1 MHNLSAAVGFCSV
14 QAVSYASVM
23 KLPNNTR
30 EVSPA
35 SRLSRLSEPG
45 TEPQEL
51 TSDRVEGCTLK

>member
-1 MHNLSAAVGFCSV
+1 M